1 MKKMLIASVAAL
13 VLATPA
19 LAQEAPTFTGARI
32 GGNIGFADDDVF
44 GDEAF
49 TYGVEAGY
57 DFDLGSAVVGIG
69 AELQDSS
76 DSGRDISVVAR
87 AGAKA
92 ADNVLIYALGGYSNL
107 KVLGVKLDG
116 FRIGGGVEVAVGPNA
131 FVKFEHRYTNYDA
144 GGNDDVHQNLI
155 GAGFRF

>member
-19 LAQEAPTFTGARI
+19 LAQEAPTFAGARI
-32 GGNIGFADDDVF
+32 GGNIGFADDDVI

-57 DFDLGSAVVGIG
+57 DFDLGSAVVGIS

-87 AGAKA
+87 AGGKA

-107 KVLGVKLDG
+107 RILGVELDG

>member
-1 MKKMLIASVAAL
+1 MKKMLFASVAAL

-19 LAQEAPTFTGARI
+19 LAQETATFTGARI
-32 GGNIGFADDDVF
+32 GGNIGFADDDVI

-49 TYGVEAGY
+49 AYGVEAGY
-57 DFDLGSAVVGIG
+57 DFDLGSAVVGVG

-87 AGAKA
+87 AGGKA

-107 KVLGVKLDG
+107 RILGVELDG
-116 FRIGGGVEVAVGPNA
+116 FRIGGGVEVAVTPNA